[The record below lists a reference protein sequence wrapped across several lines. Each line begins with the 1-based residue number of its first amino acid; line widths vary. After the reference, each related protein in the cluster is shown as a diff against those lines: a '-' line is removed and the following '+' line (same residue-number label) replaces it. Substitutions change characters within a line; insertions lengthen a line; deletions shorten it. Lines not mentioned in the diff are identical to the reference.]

1 MRPIWTGIEGLG
13 IMKIIAVVNQK
24 GGCGKTTTAV
34 NLAAACAEQQ
44 KRVLLVDLDPQAHAT
59 HRPGTRSGHARA
71 HGLRCADR
79 PAGPAGRVLLPTP
92 MRELSLAPASII
104 LAGAEIEL
112 SQTAAREHVL
122 ADLLGSV
129 CDRYDM
135 CVMDC
140 APAFGIIT
148 ISALVASTDVIVPVQ
163 AHYYSMEG
171 LRRVMETIRLIR
183 ERFHPHSAE
192 NLGILLTLVEDRT
205 TLSRQIQIQ
214 IREIFG
220 PMVFGTVIHNNVRLC
235 EAPSAGEPVLLYAP
249 RSRGALEYRALA
261 AEILGDSRT
270 IEPAGGGPSRRG
282 LQKDL
287 SSMFDGLCPAGASG
301 PESGNRTRG
310 RIEGPTPAV
319 AGRSAADHVEGRPP
333 WNRFWEFR
341 LCQSYERI
349 ERSKF
354 RSNHDK
360 DSQKSLTVENR
371 QQPPVRR
378 SAGVAK
384 V

>member
-34 NLAAACAEQQ
+34 NLAAAFAEQQ

-59 HRPGTRSGHARA
+59 IGLGHDPDMLERTVCDA
-71 HGLRCADR
+71 LTD
-79 PAGPAGRVLLPTP
+79 PQVPLDSVLLPTP
-92 MRELSLAPASII
+92 MRGLSLAPASII

-112 SQTAAREHVL
+112 SQTAAREQVL

-129 CDRYDM
+129 CDRYDL

-183 ERFHPHSAE
+183 ERVHPHSAE
-192 NLGILLTLVEDRT
+192 NFGILLTLVEDRT

-220 PMVFGTVIHNNVRLC
+220 PRVFGTVIHNNVRLC

-287 SSMFDGLCPAGASG
+287 SSMFDGLCPAGEIG
-301 PESGNRTRG
+301 PESGNRTEGKRG
-310 RIEGPTPAV
+310 PDAP
-319 AGRSAADHVEGRPP
+319 S
-333 WNRFWEFR
+333 
-341 LCQSYERI
+341 
-349 ERSKF
+349 
-354 RSNHDK
+354 
-360 DSQKSLTVENR
+360 SQEEALLTT
-371 QQPPVRR
+371 
-378 SAGVAK
+378 
-384 V
+384 